1 MRQGVQF
8 VSSPC
13 RGDGL
18 LSREGEDE
26 SIGGTL
32 GGAPG
37 LLRCMTNIARL
48 EACDG
53 LGVDLSGVGE
63 EFYDAVTG

>member
-26 SIGGTL
+26 SVGGAL

-37 LLRCMTNIARL
+37 LLRCIANIARVK
-48 EACDG
+48 ARDG
-53 LGVDLSGVGE
+53 LGMDLSGVGE